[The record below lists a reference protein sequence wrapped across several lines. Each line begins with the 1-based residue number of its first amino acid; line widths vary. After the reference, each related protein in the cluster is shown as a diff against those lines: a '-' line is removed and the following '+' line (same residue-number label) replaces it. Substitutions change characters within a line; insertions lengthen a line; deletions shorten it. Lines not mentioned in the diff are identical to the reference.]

1 MKGVER
7 LMRAPLAVVLVI
19 LAVTVFFAIQIPQVQ
34 LDNDVLAFIPED
46 HPDKLA
52 FEKMDDLYD
61 ADLTIAVALRDPYG
75 SVFSPG
81 TINTIIEVTRS
92 LEEIPLVS
100 SVDSIYT
107 IDYIEGT
114 EEGMRAG
121 PLLEDFDG
129 SPRQIDEL
137 RRRLR
142 SWEVYEGGLVSEDH
156 RSTQILVSVTTGVSA
171 DDRERIYEEIESV
184 VRPYENQGYQVYVAG
199 EPAITVL
206 LSTNMRADIATL
218 IPIVIVVVL
227 LSLSIFFRRLGG
239 VLLPMITVLLSTI
252 WTIGLMALLGIE
264 LSIVAT
270 VIPVLM
276 IAVGSAYGIH
286 IVNHYYD
293 AVERVPVREA
303 VHETLRAVGG
313 PVLTAGLT
321 TIVGFGAL
329 MTSQVGPMREFGVFT
344 AVGVAVALIVALTLI
359 PALLLLR
366 ARWGRSRSAPQRAS
380 GGGDPI
386 TVRAARDDGM
396 LLSMYRFFGQ
406 RKRRILI
413 FAILVAALA
422 GWGASRLVVDNE
434 LIAYFKRNT
443 DIRVADEFLRDQF
456 LGTRSFNINVI
467 GEAPGDLT
475 NPAILAAMEELA
487 RYLEDTYEEIPR
499 VLSYTEFIKR
509 MNQVMNIGVPSP
521 YSDVGVA
528 ETLPAEP
535 EGTDPDVGF
544 DHEGNDTFTGGF
556 GGDGGFGSDTGFGGD
571 AGGFSSDGDGF
582 DVEGLFGAGFGT
594 TGEESAM
601 MTRDEAD
608 GPTSVPVASVPADPL
623 AAARILNE
631 AYALAGSDDVDS
643 AELVRLVNRR
653 LNFDGAAYY
662 EIPYDPE
669 RYPVETR
676 EELSNLIT
684 QYLLLYSGELDNW
697 ADDALEPMQARMSVQ
712 LLTTGNRF
720 TEEIVPEI
728 HRFVADRFP
737 PGYRVE
743 IAGVAIVEQALT
755 RLITNAQILSIVVSL
770 SLVFLIVAIQFRS
783 LVAGVFGIVPLGL
796 TVLVNFGVMG
806 FAGIKL
812 DISTAMVASIAIG
825 IGIDYTIHFLS
836 SYRDHRRETDDL
848 EEVELRVLAGTG
860 KAITFNAVSVAA
872 GFAVLVLSTFNP
884 LMYMGILIALTML
897 TSSVASMT
905 VLPVL
910 LDLFRPRFM
919 ERYAKEET

>member
-1 MKGVER
+1 MKGIDRVFQ
-7 LMRAPLAVVLVI
+7 LPLAIV
-19 LAVTVFFAIQIPQVQ
+19 LAVLAVSVFFAIQIPSIQ

-46 HPDKLA
+46 HPDKLL
-52 FEKMDDLYD
+52 FERLDDLYD
-61 ADLTIAVALRDPYG
+61 TDLTIAVALRNPYG
-75 SVFSPG
+75 SVFSPE
-81 TINTIIEVTRS
+81 TIDTIVQITRS

-100 SVDSIYT
+100 SVDSLYT

-129 SPRQIDEL
+129 SLRQIEEL

-142 SWEVYEGGLVSEDH
+142 SWEVYEGGLVSADH

-171 DDRERIYEEIESV
+171 EERERIYADIEAV
-184 VRPYENQGYQVYVAG
+184 VRPYEAQGYEVYVAG

-227 LSLSIFFRRLGG
+227 LSLTIFFRRLGG

-293 AVERVPVREA
+293 AIQSVPPREA
-303 VHETLRAVGG
+303 VFDTLRSVGT

-329 MTSQVGPMREFGVFT
+329 MTSQVAPMREFGVFT

-359 PALLLLR
+359 PALLLLQS
-366 ARWGRSRSAPQRAS
+366 RWRRHRGKDGGETPGREDRPERSS
-380 GGGDPI
+380 N
-386 TVRAARDDGM
+386 TDG
-396 LLSMYRFFGQ
+396 LVIGIYRFFAE

-413 FAILVAALA
+413 AAILIAGLA
-422 GWGASRLVVDNE
+422 GWGASMLVIDNE
-434 LIAYFKRNT
+434 LIAYFKRDT
-443 DIRVADEFLRDQF
+443 DIRIADEFLRDQF
-456 LGTRSFNINVI
+456 LGTRSFNINVM
-467 GEAPGDLT
+467 GESPGDLT
-475 NPAILAAMEELA
+475 NPEILKAMDELA
-487 RYLEDTYEEIPR
+487 RYLEENYEEIPR
-499 VLSYTEFIKR
+499 VLSYTDFIKR

-521 YSDVGVA
+521 YGDVRIA
-528 ETLPAEP
+528 EVLPTEP
-535 EGTDPDVGF
+535 EATDPDVGF
-544 DHEGNDTFTGGF
+544 DHERNDTFTGGF

-594 TGEESAM
+594 TGERGGTTVTGGEN
-601 MTRDEAD
+601 
-608 GPTSVPVASVPADPL
+608 GVPTTTPVATADPL

-783 LVAGVFGIVPLGL
+783 IVAGVFGIVPLGL

-836 SYRDHRRETDDL
+836 SYRNHRRTTDDL

-860 KAITFNAVSVAA
+860 KAITFNAISVAA

-919 ERYAKEET
+919 ERYAKEKNV